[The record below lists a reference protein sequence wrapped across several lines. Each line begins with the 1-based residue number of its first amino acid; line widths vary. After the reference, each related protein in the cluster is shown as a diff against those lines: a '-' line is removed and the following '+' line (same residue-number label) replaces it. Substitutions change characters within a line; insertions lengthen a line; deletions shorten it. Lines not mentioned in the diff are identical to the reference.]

1 MLWQDDDK
9 KTAYQVPD
17 DILDL
22 LFEIRCREIPVDHAH
37 ALSQALVEV
46 LPEIIEDERIAVHT
60 IHVAGSQ
67 NGWERPEHSPNERL
81 IVSRRTKLTLRV
93 PKERADEI
101 RAKLDG
107 TTLELNGCVV
117 TLGKAKERLLS
128 KQSTLFSRYVACDP
142 AEDEDAFLRRVAD
155 ELAKRGIR
163 IRKALCGKSTPI
175 HTPDG
180 PMYTRSLMIADLA
193 PEDAV
198 SLQQS
203 GLGEGREMGLGI
215 FLPHK
220 GIDAVKQAGDD

>member
-9 KTAYQVPD
+9 KPDFKVPET
-17 DILDL
+17 IVDL
-22 LFEIRCREIPVDHAH
+22 LFDIQCREIPVDHAH
-37 ALSQALVEV
+37 ALAREMRVA
-46 LPEIIEDERIAVHT
+46 LPEIEEDTRIAVHT

-67 NGWERPEHSPNERL
+67 NGWERPEHSPEARL
-81 IVSRRTKLTLRV
+81 IVSRRTKLVLRV
-93 PKERADEI
+93 PKERAREI
-101 RAKLDG
+101 QDKLHGTSLDLDG
-107 TTLELNGCVV
+107 CKL

-128 KQSTLFSRYVACDP
+128 KQGTLFSRYVVCNPD
-142 AEDEDAFLRRVAD
+142 EDENAFLQRVAD

-175 HTPDG
+175 HTPEG
-180 PMYTRSLMIADLA
+180 PLNTRSLMIADLR

-198 SLQQS
+198 RLQES

-215 FLPHK
+215 FIPHK